1 MPFPILLQLG
11 LGGRQIVFTSPGA
24 KDLQPYVSIRHDVDA
39 VVWQPV
45 GSRGGGGGG
54 GGTVWTHVTTFNALG
69 YIQAS
74 KEDRKFTVAP
84 PSLKFVAVSDC
95 KRHVFVYAQ
104 PAEGIMGNSSA
115 EGVHTMADRADIL
128 GLRASDSGLVFVLTA
143 KSLTV
148 LQVTLP

>member
-1 MPFPILLQLG
+1 LLALQFG

-24 KDLQPYVSIRHDVDA
+24 KDLQPYFSLRHDVDT

-45 GSRGGGGGG
+45 GSGGGGSGS
-54 GGTVWTHVTTFNALG
+54 TAWTHVTTFNALG

-95 KRHVFVYAQ
+95 KRHLFVYVQ
-104 PAEGIMGNSSA
+104 PAEGIMGNTSA

-128 GLRASDSGLVFVLTA
+128 GLRASDKGLVFVLTA

-148 LQVTLP
+148 LKVSLP

>member
-1 MPFPILLQLG
+1 M
-11 LGGRQIVFTSPGA
+11 FTSPGA
-24 KDLQPYVSIRHDVDA
+24 KGLHPYVSIRHDVDA

-45 GSRGGGGGG
+45 VSGGG
-54 GGTVWTHVTTFNALG
+54 GGTAWTHVTTFNALG

-74 KEDRKFTVAP
+74 KEDRKFTIAP

-95 KRHVFVYAQ
+95 KRHVFVYVQ
-104 PAEGIMGNSSA
+104 PAEGIMGNSSV

-128 GLRASDSGLVFVLTA
+128 GLRASDKGLVFVLTA

>member
-1 MPFPILLQLG
+1 M
-11 LGGRQIVFTSPGA
+11 FTSPGA
-24 KDLQPYVSIRHDVDA
+24 KDLHPYVSIRHDVDA

-45 GSRGGGGGG
+45 VGGGS
-54 GGTVWTHVTTFNALG
+54 TAWTHVTTFNALG

-95 KRHVFVYAQ
+95 KRHVFIYAQ

-128 GLRASDSGLVFVLTA
+128 GLRASDKGLVFILTA